1 VNNVDLTSSGRLV
14 AKGLS
19 QFSRPDTSPPQ
30 REVADH
36 LRIHFTSVSRIL
48 WAKDGNANK
57 IDLTPKAFPKG
68 VEFWLILLICQCIIL
83 TVKKIHSADME
94 KIITYFKIHGGYALM
109 KELKAASFQTRDIAR
124 LLKEGTIIKVKPGL
138 YRLVTLGDVVIRLPR
153 IKGSGSTISQE
164 LIDVSKALPDGVICL
179 ASALAFYDL
188 TTFNPS
194 EIYVA
199 IPNAAKVPKI
209 DYPPLRVFYFR
220 ERFYKPGIEKIEV
233 PNCTIRIYNKEKTIC
248 DMFRYRN
255 KYGEDLALEGLKTY
269 LSRKEAN
276 VNKLRKYAEICQVKT
291 IMMPYLKALV
301 RQ

>member
-1 VNNVDLTSSGRLV
+1 
-14 AKGLS
+14 
-19 QFSRPDTSPPQ
+19 
-30 REVADH
+30 
-36 LRIHFTSVSRIL
+36 
-48 WAKDGNANK
+48 
-57 IDLTPKAFPKG
+57 
-68 VEFWLILLICQCIIL
+68 
-83 TVKKIHSADME
+83 ME
-94 KIITYFKIHGGYALM
+94 KIITYFKKHGGYAFM

-124 LLKEGTIIKVKPGL
+124 LLREGTIIKVKPGL
-138 YRLVTLGDVVIRLPR
+138 YRLANLGDEGIPLPR
-153 IKGSGSTISQE
+153 IKDSGSTISQE
-164 LIDVSKALPDGVICL
+164 MIDVSKALPDGVICL

-233 PNCTIRIYNKEKTIC
+233 SNFTIRIYNREKTIC
-248 DMFRYRN
+248 DMLRYRN
-255 KYGEDLALEGLKTY
+255 KYGDDLALEGLKTY
-269 LSRKEAN
+269 LSRKGAN

-291 IMMPYLKALV
+291 VMMPYLKALV

>member
-1 VNNVDLTSSGRLV
+1 
-14 AKGLS
+14 
-19 QFSRPDTSPPQ
+19 
-30 REVADH
+30 
-36 LRIHFTSVSRIL
+36 
-48 WAKDGNANK
+48 
-57 IDLTPKAFPKG
+57 
-68 VEFWLILLICQCIIL
+68 
-83 TVKKIHSADME
+83 ME

-248 DMFRYRN
+248 DMLRYRN
-255 KYGEDLALEGLKTY
+255 KYGDDLALESLKTY

-291 IMMPYLKALV
+291 VMMPYLKALV

>member
-1 VNNVDLTSSGRLV
+1 MKN
-14 AKGLS
+14 
-19 QFSRPDTSPPQ
+19 
-30 REVADH
+30 
-36 LRIHFTSVSRIL
+36 
-48 WAKDGNANK
+48 
-57 IDLTPKAFPKG
+57 
-68 VEFWLILLICQCIIL
+68 
-83 TVKKIHSADME
+83 
-94 KIITYFKIHGGYALM
+94 IITYLKKHGGYALM

-138 YRLVTLGDVVIRLPR
+138 YRLANVGEMVLPLPKM
-153 IKGSGSTISQE
+153 KGAGSTISQE
-164 LIDVSKALPDGVICL
+164 IIDVCKALPGGVICL

-209 DYPPLRVFYFR
+209 DFPPLRVFYFR

-255 KYGEDLALEGLKTY
+255 KYGDDLALEGLKNY

-291 IMMPYLKALV
+291 VMMPYLKALV

>member
-1 VNNVDLTSSGRLV
+1 M
-14 AKGLS
+14 
-19 QFSRPDTSPPQ
+19 
-30 REVADH
+30 E
-36 LRIHFTSVSRIL
+36 RII
-48 WAKDGNANK
+48 A
-57 IDLTPKAFPKG
+57 
-68 VEFWLILLICQCIIL
+68 
-83 TVKKIHSADME
+83 
-94 KIITYFKIHGGYALM
+94 YFRKRGGYALM
-109 KELKAASFQTRDIAR
+109 KELKAAAFQTRDIAR
-124 LLKEGTIIKVKPGL
+124 LLKEGSIIKVKPGL
-138 YRLVTLGDVVIRLPR
+138 YRLANVEKMVITLPR
-153 IKGSGSTISQE
+153 KKRSGSTISQE
-164 LIDVSKALPDGVICL
+164 IIDVCRALPDGVICL
-179 ASALAFYDL
+179 ASALSFYDL

-248 DMFRYRN
+248 DMLRYRN
-255 KYGEDLALEGLKTY
+255 KYGDDLALESLKTY

-291 IMMPYLKALV
+291 VMMPYLKALV